1 MYDALYDALYARQ
14 SIEKKDSISV
24 ESQLEYCRY
33 ETHGEACIEYT
44 DRGFSGKDTNR
55 PGFEKMMNDIRT
67 GKIKRVIVYK
77 LDRISRSILDFANM
91 MEIFQKYHVEFV
103 SSTEKF
109 DTSTPIGRAMLNI
122 CIVFAQLERET
133 IQKRVTD
140 AYYARCKRGFYMG
153 GRVPYGYRLRET
165 VIDNIRTSMYE
176 EVPEESE
183 QLKLIYSMYADT
195 DNSLGDIVRYLNEH
209 QIKNLRGA
217 NWNTARISEML
228 RNPVY
233 VEADIDVYQFFQS
246 QGANI
251 YNPASD
257 FTGYNAC
264 YLYKGTVST
273 TRKQC
278 DLSDK
283 EIVLAPHKGFIP
295 SKTWLA
301 CRVRCLNN
309 RQSTK
314 TCKPKNS
321 WLVGKVKCGNCG
333 YALTIRKAKTK
344 WGRYFVC
351 SQSGN
356 HGNCKGAG
364 CTVYADVLEKYM
376 FRAIKERLS
385 EFTALEETAFGEGMV
400 ACVADTGENG
410 RKAFR
415 QGNIT
420 KKIRLTQ
427 IEEEIDELL
436 SKVSGASGVLMKY
449 IDEKVSELDTE
460 RKALQEEIV
469 TANVTDTEGKLKQIT
484 NHVNTWETLSPPDR
498 QAVVDTL
505 IKVIRIAD
513 GNIEITWNI

>member
-1 MYDALYDALYARQ
+1 
-14 SIEKKDSISV
+14 
-24 ESQLEYCRY
+24 
-33 ETHGEACIEYT
+33 
-44 DRGFSGKDTNR
+44 
-55 PGFEKMMNDIRT
+55 
-67 GKIKRVIVYK
+67 
-77 LDRISRSILDFANM
+77 
-91 MEIFQKYHVEFV
+91 
-103 SSTEKF
+103 
-109 DTSTPIGRAMLNI
+109 
-122 CIVFAQLERET
+122 
-133 IQKRVTD
+133 
-140 AYYARCKRGFYMG
+140 
-153 GRVPYGYRLRET
+153 
-165 VIDNIRTSMYE
+165 
-176 EVPEESE
+176 
-183 QLKLIYSMYADT
+183 MYADT

-264 YLYKGTVST
+264 YLYKGTVSAS
-273 TRKQC
+273 RKQC

-301 CRVRCLNN
+301 CRIRCLNN

-321 WLVGKVKCGNCG
+321 WLVGKVKCGKCG

-351 SQSGN
+351 SQSGSR
-356 HGNCKGAG
+356 GNNCTGAG
-364 CTVYADVLEKYM
+364 CTVYADVLEEYM
-376 FRAIKERLS
+376 LGAIKERLS
-385 EFTALEETAFGEGMV
+385 EFQKLSCLSDPREEQTNM
-400 ACVADTGENG
+400 
-410 RKAFR
+410 
-415 QGNIT
+415 T

-427 IEEEIDELL
+427 IEEEIEELL

-449 IDEKVSELDTE
+449 IDEKISELDAE
-460 RKALQEEIV
+460 RKVLQEEII
-469 TANVTDTEGKLKQIT
+469 TAKVTDTEGRLKQIT
-484 NHVNTWETLSPPDR
+484 NHVKTWETLSFNDR